1 VDSNFKSHIDELHP
15 KLERLRAMVPVT
27 VSSLPTNAPKRAVYL
42 FSEGAAHLYAG
53 RTNRLRARLREHAT
67 LSSDHNSASFAFL
80 LARHETGMTKLSRK
94 KCMTDNQFRAAFDRA
109 KERLRKADIRYVE
122 ERDPTRQALLEIY
135 IAVAQKAQ
143 HNSFENH

>member
-1 VDSNFKSHIDELHP
+1 VDSTFKSHVEELHP
-15 KLERLRAMVPVT
+15 KLKQLRAMAPVT
-27 VSSLPTNAPKRAVYL
+27 VSTLPADAPKRAVYL
-42 FSEGAAHLYAG
+42 FSEGAKHLYAG
-53 RTNRLRARLREHAT
+53 RTNRLRARLREHAA

-80 LARHETGMTKLSRK
+80 LARHETSMTKLSRK
-94 KCMTDNQFRAAFDRA
+94 KCMTDNHFRAAFDRA
-109 KERLRKADIRYVE
+109 KERLRKANVRYVE